1 MVNPVTLHKTLLL
14 LGLDLRYCLRSRS
27 VALRATLRERIEF
40 LPCTL
45 D

>member
-14 LGLDLRYCLRSRS
+14 LGLDIGYCLRLARR
-27 VALRATLRERIEF
+27 ALASERMEF
-40 LPCTL
+40 LPSTI